1 MCGGDGVAQPRTG
14 DRAPDFVTRNQH
26 GQELRLSGFRG
37 RRVALIF
44 YPWAFSS
51 ICTSELT
58 ELREAQPR
66 LAALGLE
73 VLAVSCDPMF
83 SLRAYADAERLPFE
97 LLTDWWPHGRIAGD
111 YGVFDPELG
120 CARRGTFVVDPAG
133 VLEHGSV
140 TAIGERRELLSIL
153 APA

>member
-1 MCGGDGVAQPRTG
+1 MRGGDGVAPLRVG
-14 DRAPDFVTRNQH
+14 DLTPDFVTRNHH

-37 RRVALIF
+37 RRVALVF

-58 ELREAQPR
+58 ELRDAWPR
-66 LAALGLE
+66 LAELGLE

-97 LLTDWWPHGRIAGD
+97 LLTDWWPHGRIAAD
-111 YGVFDPELG
+111 YGVFDAELG
-120 CARRGTFVVDPAG
+120 CALRGTFIVGPDG
-133 VLEHGSV
+133 VLEHASV
-140 TAIGERRELLSIL
+140 TAVGERRDLLAIL
-153 APA
+153 A